1 VDEQLA
7 YRNLPQQSPT
17 PIYTMKEQWY
27 PSTTGR
33 SEGDA
38 PRNMH
43 VAAHV
48 AVQLCLPKKIVIIIN
63 DDNYQ
68 SRPVPR
74 NQTSS
79 LSIL

>member
-1 VDEQLA
+1 MDEQLA

-48 AVQLCLPKKIVIIIN
+48 AVQLCLPK
-63 DDNYQ
+63 
-68 SRPVPR
+68 
-74 NQTSS
+74 
-79 LSIL
+79 